1 MDKDPVCGMAVSRK
15 DMGGRSEYQQKTYFF
30 CSERCKQRFD
40 SDPESYVLR
49 RLADD
54 GRRRERASGE

>member
-15 DMGGRSEYQQKTYFF
+15 DVGGQSEYQHKAYFF
-30 CSERCKQRFD
+30 CSQSCKERFD
-40 SDPESYVLR
+40 SDPASYALR

-54 GRRRERASGE
+54 GLRTERASGE